1 MDENK
6 DKNPEDE
13 NVSPEAEIQE
23 APPVE
28 EEVAV
33 DDRDRGNGDNGEE
46 DAEAPEAEPF
56 TPSPYMEAGETN
68 GDHEDD
74 SMHVGRM
81 YGNWFLDYASYVIL
95 ERAVPHVND
104 GLKPVQRRILHSM
117 REMEDGRYNKVANV
131 IGNTMKYHPHG
142 DTAIGDAMVQVG
154 QKELLIDMQ
163 GNWGNIYTG
172 DSAAAAR
179 YIEARLTPFAL
190 EVIFNPKTTLWNL
203 SYDGRNK
210 EPETLPVKFP
220 LLLAQGAEGIAVGLS
235 TKILPH
241 NFCELLEAC
250 ISTLRR
256 EKFNIVPDFPTSGL
270 MDATDYNEGQRGG
283 KIRVR
288 ARIEQVKKRLVKIT
302 EIPFS
307 TTTTS
312 LIDSILAAND
322 KGKIKIQRVDDNTA
336 EFVEILIHLPAAIAA
351 EDAIPALY
359 KFTQCE
365 VSISPNACVIVDEQP
380 QFLSVIE
387 LVRLSA
393 IQTKALLGQ
402 ELEIHL
408 HELQEKWHFASL
420 EKIFIEKRIYRRIEK
435 EETWEGVIK
444 TVDEGLKPYK
454 NLFQRGIIQDDIL
467 RLLEIRIKRISKYNS
482 FKADE
487 LIKGYEDEITEV
499 ERYLKQLTKYA
510 IRYFKELLKKYG
522 KKKERKTEIATF
534 DRIVASQVA
543 TANETLYLNRR
554 DGFAG
559 YSLKRDIALEKCS
572 QLDDVIVFSKNGIV
586 KVSKVQDKFFIGKNP
601 VHIAI
606 FRKDEP
612 KTYAMIYRDGKT
624 GKTFAK
630 RFQMGGVTR
639 EKEYEII
646 KNRQGCRIW
655 FFAIYENDRQ
665 TEKVLIHIDPSTRAH
680 NKTLEVDFKDM
691 PVKNRGAIG
700 LTVTK
705 HKVERVARAPRSNG
719 EPSIQEVPP
728 PKDESPSNKSGTQT
742 KAPTKGKSTKANPS
756 AKESSTPKAETKTT
770 AKKPPLTKTKSI
782 KEVPAKT
789 HRARKEPKSK
799 PNFDPRLKTNYKKT
813 ATGQRLKPPPK
824 KPSKKATSDFLQ
836 GLIDFTDS

>member
-6 DKNPEDE
+6 DQATDKNVTSGPENQNSPASDKEVANEGKNPETD
-13 NVSPEAEIQE
+13 
-23 APPVE
+23 
-28 EEVAV
+28 
-33 DDRDRGNGDNGEE
+33 GNGEN
-46 DAEAPEAEPF
+46 EAGVPEAEPF
-56 TPSPYMEAGETN
+56 TPAPYMEVGEAME
-68 GDHEDD
+68 DDDDD
-74 SMHVGRM
+74 SMHVARM
-81 YGNWFLDYASYVIL
+81 YGNWFLEYASYVIL

-117 REMEDGRYNKVANV
+117 REMEDGRYNKVANI

-142 DTAIGDAMVQVG
+142 DASIGDAMVQVG

-172 DSAAAAR
+172 DSAAAPR

-190 EVIFNPKTTLWNL
+190 EVIFNHKTTIWNL

-220 LLLAQGAEGIAVGLS
+220 LLLSQGAEGIAVGLS

-241 NFCELLEAC
+241 NFCELIEAS
-250 ISTLRR
+250 ISALRK
-256 EKFNIVPDFPTSGL
+256 EEIKIVPDFPTAGL
-270 MDATDYNEGQRGG
+270 MDATDYNDGQRGG

-288 ARIEQVKKRLVKIT
+288 ARIEKIKKHLVKIT

-336 EFVEILIHLPAAIAA
+336 EFVEILVHLPSTIAA

-359 KFTQCE
+359 KFTNCE
-365 VSISPNACVIVDEQP
+365 VSISPNACIIVDKQP
-380 QFLSVIE
+380 QFLSVSE
-387 LVRLSA
+387 LLRLSA
-393 IQTKALLGQ
+393 IQTKALLRQ
-402 ELEIHL
+402 ELEIRL

-420 EKIFIEKRIYRRIEK
+420 EKIFIEKRIYHRIEK
-435 EETWEGVIK
+435 EETWEGVLK
-444 TVDEGLKPYK
+444 TVDQGLEPYK
-454 NLFQRGIIQDDIL
+454 ELFQREITQDDIL

-487 LIKGYEDEITEV
+487 IIKGHEEEITEV
-499 ERYLKQLTKYA
+499 ERHLKQLTKFA

-522 KKKERKTEIATF
+522 KGKDRKTEITTF

-543 TANETLYLNRR
+543 TANETLFVNRR

-559 YSLKRDIALEKCS
+559 WSLKRDSAIEKCS
-572 QLDDVIVFSKNGIV
+572 QLDDVIVFSKDGTV
-586 KVSKVQDKFFIGKNP
+586 KVCKVQDKFFIGKNP

-612 KTYAMIYRDGKT
+612 KTYAMVYRDGKT

-639 EKEYEII
+639 DKEYEII
-646 KNRQGCRIW
+646 KNRRGSRIW
-655 FFAIYENDRQ
+655 FFAIYDTDRQ
-665 TEKVLIHIDPSTRAH
+665 TERVLIHLDATARAR
-680 NKTLEVDFKDM
+680 NKTVDVDFAEM

-700 LTVTK
+700 VTVTK
-705 HKVERVARAPRSNG
+705 HKVERVVRSPRPNG
-719 EPSIQEVPP
+719 EPDVQETPP
-728 PKDESPSNKSGTQT
+728 PSGDDEIPHVSGDKPQT
-742 KAPTKGKSTKANPS
+742 SKK
-756 AKESSTPKAETKTT
+756 KEQSEIKPT
-770 AKKPPLTKTKSI
+770 AKKKKIKTDKVAKPPAKKASATKQTKKETPSVKSSKTK
-782 KEVPAKT
+782 
-789 HRARKEPKSK
+789 KEPKPRGASASK
-799 PNFDPRLKTNYKKT
+799 PT
-813 ATGQRLKPPPK
+813 
-824 KPSKKATSDFLQ
+824 KKATSDFLQ
-836 GLIDFTDS
+836 ELLDFG